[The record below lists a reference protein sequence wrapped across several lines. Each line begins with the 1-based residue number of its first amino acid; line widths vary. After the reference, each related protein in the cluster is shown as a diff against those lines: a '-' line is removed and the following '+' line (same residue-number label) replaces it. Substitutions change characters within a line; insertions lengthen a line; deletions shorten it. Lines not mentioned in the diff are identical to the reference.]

1 MKQAVQ
7 RKTLDGSWTPFTFG
21 SASVRFFVKNFSN
34 GAIFVSF
41 KNNDSEAESVKI
53 MSMMAEN
60 VAVCFNGNNY
70 PEARVDT
77 IYVKGSG
84 EVEVQAIDAFA
95 E

>member
-7 RKTLDGSWTPFTFG
+7 RKTLDGNWTPFTFDF
-21 SASVRFFVKNFSN
+21 ASVRFFVKNFSN

-41 KNNDSEAESVKI
+41 ENNDSENESVKI

-60 VAVCFNGNNY
+60 LAVCFNGNNY
-70 PEARVDT
+70 SDFGVKN

-84 EVEVQAIDAFA
+84 EVEVQAIDSYA